1 MAAIPD
7 KYLDLVQQKKVFAQG
22 QISVSP
28 AGRDAVLRDRA
39 DRDAGDGLSLC

>member
-7 KYLDLVQQKKVFAQG
+7 KYLDLVHQKKAFAQG

-28 AGRDAVLRDRA
+28 AGARR
-39 DRDAGDGLSLC
+39 G